1 MIYFV
6 KGKKK
11 ENIMILWI
19 LMMARLLKDSLFWL
33 LGPYLLRAKTKKK
46 EKKNVFGEEL
56 SESIAPASPRPAAV
70 VQGLSAFTVAL
81 GNLEADQHRIGAI
94 QIE

>member
-1 MIYFV
+1 MNFNDGSPAQGFIVLTPWPLPFA
-6 KGKKK
+6 G
-11 ENIMILWI
+11 E
-19 LMMARLLKDSLFWL
+19 DEEE
-33 LGPYLLRAKTKKK
+33 